1 MTLDDLR
8 AYGANVDEGL
18 TRCMNNESFYLR
30 LVGMVKDEK
39 GFDALEQAIAANDL
53 DAAFEA
59 AHGLKGVLGNL
70 SLTPLFDPMSEITE
84 LLRSRTEMDYG
95 PLMDTIRTQ
104 KDAFLAL

>member
-18 TRCMNNESFYLR
+18 TRCMSNESFYLR

-104 KDAFLAL
+104 KDAFFAL

>member
-18 TRCMNNESFYLR
+18 GRCMGNEEFYLR
-30 LVGMVKDEK
+30 LVGMAKDEP

-59 AHGLKGVLGNL
+59 AHSLKGVLANL
-70 SLTPLFDPMSEITE
+70 ALTPLLEPIEEITE
-84 LLRSRTEMDYG
+84 LLRAETQMDYSG
-95 PLMDTIRTQ
+95 ADGQINRRRS
-104 KDAFLAL
+104 AFAL